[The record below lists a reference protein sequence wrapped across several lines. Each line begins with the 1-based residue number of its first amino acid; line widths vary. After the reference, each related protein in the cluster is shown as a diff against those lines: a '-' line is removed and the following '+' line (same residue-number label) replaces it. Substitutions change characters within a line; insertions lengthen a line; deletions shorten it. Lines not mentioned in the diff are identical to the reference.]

1 MKSPSYRITGFE
13 ANIIPDSS
21 ESNEFYTIK
30 KWYKTPLPLHELHNY
45 LGDFGEE
52 VMHELMQFP
61 YECNPSAIIIA
72 KFQIIDISDGKL
84 IFDCHERPVI
94 EISYN
99 ESGDLMAKNLLL
111 EES

>member
-21 ESNEFYTIK
+21 ESNEFYAIK

-52 VMHELMQFP
+52 VMYELMQFP
-61 YECNPSAIIIA
+61 YECNPRAIIIA
-72 KFQIIDISDGKL
+72 KFQIIDILDGRL
-84 IFDCHERPVI
+84 ILDSYERAVI
-94 EISYN
+94 EMLYDDF
-99 ESGDLMAKNLLL
+99 GDLIAKNLLT
-111 EES
+111 EGS

>member
-21 ESNEFYTIK
+21 ESAEFYTIK
-30 KWYKTPLPLHELHNY
+30 KRYKIPFPLHELHNY
-45 LGDFGEE
+45 LSDFGDE
-52 VMHELMQFP
+52 VMYEIMQFP
-61 YECNPSAIIIA
+61 YEDNPSAIIIA
-72 KFQIIDISDGKL
+72 KFQIIAISNGRL
-84 IFDCHERPVI
+84 ILDSHERPVI

-99 ESGDLMAKNLLL
+99 ESGDLLAKNLLL